1 VTGRAAGIR
10 VAASSRGAIGEVEM
24 KKLLS
29 FRSVLIFGGAGFVG
43 SNWAYHLLKTSD
55 APRVHIFDNLSRCGV
70 HRNLEWLRRETKD
83 PERLKITVGDVRDL
97 AAVQKAV
104 QGATEIYHFA
114 AQVAV
119 TSSVTD
125 PRRDFDINA
134 LGTFNVLEAARNSAR
149 QPFIL
154 FTSTNKV
161 YGNLADKP
169 LVLTGKRYCAL
180 DSKGVSEEQPLDL
193 YSPYGCSKGT
203 ADQYVHD
210 YSRMFAL
217 PTVVFRM
224 SCIAGPRQ
232 FGNEDQ
238 GWVAHFLC
246 SALEGKRVTLYGDGR
261 QVRDVLC
268 VHDLV
273 RAFEEVRAQ
282 IEKTAGQI
290 YNVGGGIDNSVS
302 LREVI
307 DQIQEITG
315 KRLQFDTQRP
325 RPGDQLYYVT
335 DFGKLHKHTGWKPQ
349 LNVRQTIEAIHDW
362 WKEQRM
368 VSQAVRLPP
377 IVPSVLAH
385 QPEAA
390 S

>member
-1 VTGRAAGIR
+1 
-10 VAASSRGAIGEVEM
+10 M
-24 KKLLS
+24 NKLLS
-29 FRSVLIFGGAGFVG
+29 FRSVLIFGGAGFIG
-43 SNWAYHLLKTSD
+43 SNWASYLLKTTD
-55 APRVHIFDNLSRCGV
+55 ARVHVFDNLSRQGV
-70 HRNLEWLRRETKD
+70 QRNLELLRRETKD
-83 PERLKITVGDVRDL
+83 SERLKITVGDVRDA

-119 TSSVTD
+119 TSSVAD
-125 PRRDFDINA
+125 PRHDFEVNA
-134 LGTFNVLEAARNSAR
+134 LGTFNILEAARKSGR

-180 DSKGVSEEQPLDL
+180 DNKGVNESQPLDL

-210 YSRMFAL
+210 YSRMFAI

-238 GWVAHFLC
+238 GWVAHFLY
-246 SALEGKRVTLYGDGR
+246 SALEEKPVTIYGDGR

-273 RAFEEVRAQ
+273 RAFEKVRAQ

-290 YNVGGGIDNSVS
+290 YNVGGGVQNSVS

-307 DQIQEITG
+307 EEIQKLTG
-315 KRLQFDTQRP
+315 KRLRCETQRP
-325 RPGDQLYYVT
+325 RPGDQLFYVT
-335 DFGKLHKHTGWKPQ
+335 DFEKLHKHTGWKPQ
-349 LNVRQTIEAIHDW
+349 HNVRQTIEAIHAW
-362 WKEQRM
+362 WKEQR
-368 VSQAVRLPP
+368 RLPETVPLAP
-377 IVPSVLAH
+377 ITQPVLV
-385 QPEAA
+385 QMPEAA

>member
-1 VTGRAAGIR
+1 
-10 VAASSRGAIGEVEM
+10 M

-29 FRSVLIFGGAGFVG
+29 FRSVLIFGGAGFIG
-43 SNWAYHLLKTSD
+43 SNWASRLLKTSD
-55 APRVHIFDNLSRCGV
+55 VRVHIFDNLSRQGV
-70 HRNLEWLRRETKD
+70 HRNLELLRRETKD
-83 PERLKITVGDVRDL
+83 PERLKITVADVRDR
-97 AAVQKAV
+97 AAVEKAV

-119 TSSVTD
+119 TSSVVD
-125 PRRDFDINA
+125 PGYDFEVNA
-134 LGTFNVLEAARNSAR
+134 FGTLNVLEAARKSGR

-169 LVLTGKRYCAL
+169 LILTGKRYCAL
-180 DSKGVSEEQPLDL
+180 DNKGVNESQPLDL

-210 YSRMFAL
+210 YSRMFAI

-238 GWVAHFLC
+238 GWIAHFLY
-246 SALEGKRVTLYGDGR
+246 SALEEKPVTIYGDGR

-273 RAFEEVRAQ
+273 RAFEKVRTQ
-282 IEKTAGQI
+282 LEKTAGQI
-290 YNVGGGIDNSVS
+290 YNVGGGMENSVS

-307 DQIQEITG
+307 DEIEKLTG
-315 KRLQFDTQRP
+315 KRLRCETQRP
-325 RPGDQLYYVT
+325 RPGDQLFYVT
-335 DFGKLHKHTGWKPQ
+335 DFAKLNQHTGWKP
-349 LNVRQTIEAIHDW
+349 LNNVRQTIEAIHGW
-362 WKEQRM
+362 WQENRRPLEPM
-368 VSQAVRLPP
+368 PLSP
-377 IVPSVLAH
+377 IGQPVLI
-385 QPEAA
+385 QMPEAA

>member
-1 VTGRAAGIR
+1 
-10 VAASSRGAIGEVEM
+10 M
-24 KKLLS
+24 
-29 FRSVLIFGGAGFVG
+29 IFGGAGFVG
-43 SNWAYHLLKTSD
+43 SNWANHVLNTSD
-55 APRVHIFDNLSRCGV
+55 ARVHIFDNLSRQGV
-70 HRNLEWLRRETKD
+70 HRNLEWLRREAKD
-83 PERLKITVGDVRDL
+83 PERLKITVGDIRDA

-104 QGATEIYHFA
+104 QGATEIYQFA

-119 TSSVTD
+119 TSSVSD
-125 PRRDFDINA
+125 PRHDFEVNA
-134 LGTFNVLEAARNSAR
+134 LGTLNILEAARKIGR

-161 YGNLADKP
+161 YGNLADKQ
-169 LVLTGKRYCAL
+169 LVLTGKRYCAV
-180 DSKGVSEEQPLDL
+180 DNKGVSEAQPLDL

-238 GWVAHFLC
+238 GWVAHFLY
-246 SALEGKRVTLYGDGR
+246 SALEGKKITIYGDGR

-273 RAFEEVRAQ
+273 RAFEKVRSQ

-290 YNVGGGIDNSVS
+290 YNVGGGIQNSVS

-307 DQIQEITG
+307 DDIQQITG
-315 KRLQFDTQRP
+315 RRLQFETQRP
-325 RPGDQLYYVT
+325 RPGDQLFYVT
-335 DFGKLHKHTGWKPQ
+335 DFEKLHKHTGWKPQ
-349 LNVRQTIEAIHDW
+349 HNVRQTIQAILGW
-362 WKEQRM
+362 WKEQREFKERIPLAPI
-368 VSQAVRLPP
+368 SQP
-377 IVPSVLAH
+377 VLEH